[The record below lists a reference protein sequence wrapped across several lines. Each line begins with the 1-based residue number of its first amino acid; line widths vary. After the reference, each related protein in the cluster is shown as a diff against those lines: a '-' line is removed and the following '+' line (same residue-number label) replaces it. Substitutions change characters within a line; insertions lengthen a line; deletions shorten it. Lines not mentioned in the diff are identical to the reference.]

1 MATSAE
7 MARWRAGRIR
17 GVRGVRAAARGFVVA
32 GLSWGVLIAAVGVG
46 LRFPAEERLPPSAG
60 AGPLDYSRLPGGLDP
75 LREGFIASV
84 LGLPPG
90 PRGGAPLT
98 GGRGLETGG
107 PFAAVGPLP
116 RTTVTHPF
124 NNDDFRSAYPVASIP
139 FTGKTDTSA
148 ASRQSGEPAASCE
161 PLGGT
166 VWYRYRPT
174 GEDAGLI
181 ANTFGS
187 TYATAV
193 AVFTGPDIGHLEEVA
208 CDVDTAGNAQVVFPG
223 KKDVTYYFQVVG
235 PAGGGDL
242 VFSLD
247 PLGKT
252 ERVSVSSTGRE
263 ANSQSGLATVSAD
276 GRYVAFMSDAD
287 NLVENVDE
295 NENACFYLNCF
306 DVFVHDRATGVT
318 ELVSVSSAEEQGNG
332 FSGPPTISGDG
343 HYVAFWS
350 GASNL
355 VPGDGNGAGDVFVR
369 DRLTGTTERVS
380 VSSSGKEGKAGVPY
394 EEDQGPANTPSVSI
408 SSDGRYVAFASH
420 LEGLVPHDENTCVD
434 ATAFTGAG
442 FLSNY
447 PLPGTPVPGPA
458 VFFPCRDIFVRDRVK
473 HTTERVSVSSDG
485 VESNGDSS
493 SAFISSNGR
502 YVAFA
507 SDADNLVAQDDNRY
521 RDVFVH
527 DRATGLTD
535 LVSLSSKGAQAHG
548 QSGGIGERGHATI
561 SDDGRYVAFISNAPD
576 LVEDDTTF
584 LSDVFLRDRAKRTT
598 TWVSR
603 TAASP
608 GGIRK
613 WEGSHASISPDGRY
627 VAFTHLEPRPNR
639 SDPNEIQEIFLY
651 DRLTATTTRV
661 SVPTSGEEAN
671 GLFMHEP
678 EISADGHFVV
688 FHSDASNL
696 SGDDDRD
703 TNEEKDVFIH
713 ELPWTG

>member
-1 MATSAE
+1 MATSVETA
-7 MARWRAGRIR
+7 ACRPGRIR

-90 PRGGAPLT
+90 RSGGAPLT
-98 GGRGLETGG
+98 GGRGLEAGG

-139 FTGKTDTSA
+139 FTGKTDTHA

-181 ANTFGS
+181 ANTFDS

-193 AVFTGPDIGHLEEVA
+193 AVFIGADIGHLEEVA

-263 ANSQSGLATVSAD
+263 ANSESGVATVSAD
-276 GRYVAFMSDAD
+276 GRYVAFMSSAD

-295 NENACFYLNCF
+295 NENACFYGNCF

-318 ELVSVSSAEEQGNG
+318 ELVSVSSAEKQGNG

-343 HYVAFWS
+343 RYVAFWS

-355 VPGDGNGAGDVFVR
+355 VPGDRNGAGDVFVR

-380 VSSSGKEGKAGVPY
+380 VSWSGKEGKAAVPY
-394 EEDQGPANTPSVSI
+394 EEDQGPAYVPSVSI

-420 LEGLVPHDENTCVD
+420 LEGLVPHDENACVD
-434 ATAFTGAG
+434 ATTYTGAG

-458 VFFPCRDIFVRDRVK
+458 VLFPCRDIFVRDRVK
-473 HTTERVSVSSDG
+473 HTTERVSASSDG

-507 SDADNLVAQDDNRY
+507 SDADNLVAHDDNRY

-527 DRATGLTD
+527 DRATGVTE
-535 LVSLSSKGAQAHG
+535 LVSLSSKGRQAHG
-548 QSGGIGERGHATI
+548 QSGGIGVRGHATI

-576 LVEDDTTF
+576 LVEDDTNAP
-584 LSDVFLRDRAKRTT
+584 SDVFLRDRAKRTT
-598 TWVSR
+598 IWVSR

-613 WEGSHASISPDGRY
+613 WEGSHASISRDGRY

-639 SDPNEIQEIFLY
+639 SDLNEIQEIFLY

-688 FHSDASNL
+688 FHSNASNL

-703 TNEEKDVFIH
+703 TNDQTDVFIH